1 MEKMNFTFEQ
11 FGNVGIFN
19 LTGELTAEHEDELYL
34 LLMRAIHS
42 DGRSV
47 LNLKKVTRID
57 LTCLKLLEK
66 ACCASIRLKNAIILT
81 ELPKHYLSELF
92 NLRTADSIKT
102 EQLANHGK
110 SAV

>member
-11 FGNVGIFN
+11 FDNVVIFN

-42 DGRSV
+42 EGRSV

-57 LTCLKLLEK
+57 LACLKLLEK
-66 ACCASIRLKNAIILT
+66 ACATSIRLKNAIILT
-81 ELPKHYLSELF
+81 ELPKHYLSELL
-92 NLRTADSIKT
+92 NLKTADSIKT
-102 EQLANHGK
+102 GQLANQSK
-110 SAV
+110 KCC